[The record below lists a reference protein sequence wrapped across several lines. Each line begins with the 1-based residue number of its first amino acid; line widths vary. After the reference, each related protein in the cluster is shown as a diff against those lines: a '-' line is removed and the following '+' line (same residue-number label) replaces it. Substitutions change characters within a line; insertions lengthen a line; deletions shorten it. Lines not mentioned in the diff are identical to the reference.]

1 MTNRAEYG
9 ELRSRMRKHRRNAR
23 VSTLAFSIAVGLL
36 AFATF
41 QNVSYRDALQQ
52 TTQAME
58 AQQDV
63 SQDTEAMIHYIKTLQ
78 GSLNA
83 CRVDAGLPKI
93 QFERY

>member
-23 VSTLAFSIAVGLL
+23 VSTLAFAIAVGLL

-52 TTQAME
+52 TTLAME
-58 AQQDV
+58 AQQGV
-63 SQDTEAMIHYIKTLQ
+63 SQDTETMIHYIKTLQ

-83 CRVDAGLPKI
+83 CREEQGLPRL
-93 QFERY
+93 QFEKY

>member
-23 VSTLAFSIAVGLL
+23 VSTLAFAIAVGLL

-83 CRVDAGLPKI
+83 CRKQRGEPPLVFDK
-93 QFERY
+93 Y